1 MLNEED
7 LIEKRTARRILS
19 MIEEICFSEKYK
31 EYRIDYGSNGTRDLV
46 IGKIREMYNV

>member
-19 MIEEICFSEKYK
+19 MIEEIYFSKKYK
-31 EYRIDYGSNGTRDLV
+31 EYRINYGSNGTRDLI